1 MKHILKIG
9 LMAGLAA
16 ACIFSSCKKDDE
28 EPPKKEEKPVV
39 NDTTPTVDTT
49 QQVPDTIDIADIVKI
64 QVGTPFSKGVIDK
77 FLPADKSTSV
87 GVFDKP
93 QVVLNVPLNTD
104 SVINWLSVFRI
115 TVSEFTLTKSD
126 GTKVDGNFSNSN
138 DNLICYFNMQEP
150 YENGASYKAFVKV
163 RFEQKVGKDWQIIKD
178 ENGNDYVEEQ
188 TTEFTAGNR
197 QSTFDPNHIL
207 YAYPADRQYAF
218 LAKETDEAYMILDFD
233 YTFLFNEYKAK
244 GYEQK
249 IRITPFGGE
258 TTTVDFTY
266 KTVTNGVGCAEIDY
280 SINQLNLLNNEI
292 YHLAIVN
299 IAKDSSETDAS
310 VPYEIYAIDFRTSYY
325 NTISEKMDNAIIGGI
340 VMWALYPYVNLL
352 KANWLLGDGDSK
364 NEPFD
369 DYDYNKDEP
378 SRSIIHVDL
387 DYDNCEWYKK
397 YMAPLLYENEDVLSI
412 VGNYTPPVDVHYLYG
427 ASGNILDDYEVATGK
442 SRRRSRWMTMNWQG
456 QEAMDKDYQKVRDIL
471 FNYSQKSPVRKGV
484 EEFLKTNN
492 IPSTTTGDYPMI
504 LKYVLP
510 GKNIVTSTL
519 KINMVYK

>member
-9 LMAGLAA
+9 LIAGFAA
-16 ACIFSSCKKDDE
+16 ACIFSGCKKDDE
-28 EPPKKEEKPVV
+28 DPPKKEEPIV

-49 QQVPDTIDIADIVKI
+49 PQVPDTIDIAEIVKI

-77 FLPADKSTSV
+77 FLPTDKSTSV

-104 SVINWLSVFRI
+104 SVIDWLSVFRI

-126 GTKVDGNFSNSN
+126 GAKVGGTFSNSN

-266 KTVTNGVGCAEIDY
+266 KTVTNGIGGGEIDY
-280 SINQLNLLNNEI
+280 SIDKLNLSNNVI

-325 NTISEKMDNAIIGGI
+325 NTFSEKMDNTLIGGI
-340 VMWALYPYVNLL
+340 VAWQLYPYVNDL
-352 KANWLLGDGDSK
+352 KSNWVLTEPFT
-364 NEPFD
+364 EPFD
-369 DYDYNKDEP
+369 DYYDFNNDEP
-378 SRSIIHVDL
+378 LRSIIQVDF

-412 VGNYTPPVDVHYLYG
+412 VGNYTPPVNEHYLYTRG
-427 ASGNILDDYEVATGK
+427 HILSDDEVATGILEG
-442 SRRRSRWMTMNWQG
+442 RSGWMNMNWYG
-456 QEAMDKDYQKVRDIL
+456 QKAMDKDYQKVWDIL
-471 FNYSQKSPVRKGV
+471 YNYSKKSPVRKGV
-484 EEFLKTNN
+484 VEFLQTSN
-492 IPSTTTGDYPMI
+492 IPATIAGEYPMI